1 MKNTTQNTPKQP
13 YKAPVVTDV
22 GTLVERTLAAATGPV
37 TDAVFPVGTPIEDIT
52 HMS

>member
-22 GTLVERTLAAATGPV
+22 GTVVERTLGESTGSQLDAT
-37 TDAVFPVGTPIEDIT
+37 FPSGTPFGDLT
-52 HMS
+52 FS